1 MILNMNVAKGELIQI
16 GEKEMMCVIVGEMN
30 VLVIM
35 LIISGGVILY
45 CI

>member
-1 MILNMNVAKGELIQI
+1 MILNMIVKGELIQR
-16 GEKEMMCVIVGEMN
+16 GEKEMMCIIVGEMK

-35 LIISGGVILY
+35 LIISGGIILY